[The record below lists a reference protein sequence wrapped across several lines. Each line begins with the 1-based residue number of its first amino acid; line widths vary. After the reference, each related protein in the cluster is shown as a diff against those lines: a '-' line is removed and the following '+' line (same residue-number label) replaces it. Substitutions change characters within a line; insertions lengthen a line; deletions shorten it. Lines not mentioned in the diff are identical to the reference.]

1 MLKDEIAIA
10 QSQYKEQA
18 NCRQIPLPK
27 WNIGDCVLLSSKYIK
42 LARPTWKFSE
52 THLGPFEIIT
62 QPSTHSYTLRLPREL
77 RGIHPVFHVSQ
88 LESIEPNTIP
98 NRTQEPPPPVEV
110 EGKEHYEVGDIPDSK
125 ISVSP
130 APILCPMARLQRYR

>member
-18 NCRQIPLPK
+18 NCRQIPLLK
-27 WNIGDCVLLSSKYIK
+27 WNIGDRVLLSSKYIK

-52 THLGPFEIIT
+52 THLGPFEII
-62 QPSTHSYTLRLPREL
+62 RLPRKL
-77 RGIHPVFHVSQ
+77 RAIHTVFHVSQ

-98 NRTQEPPPPVEV
+98 N
-110 EGKEHYEVGDIPDSK
+110 
-125 ISVSP
+125 
-130 APILCPMARLQRYR
+130 